1 MSDYDLDVD
10 SSAWGQWAH
19 FDVSGQA
26 MTLFGIIEDPEF
38 FESRIPYT
46 VDVILTLDVSEPID
60 IAFEQKTDFY
70 SDLDPATPS
79 ENYDA
84 SMDGML
90 TFTRSV
96 YDQQAVVDLIKPKV
110 MEEDDSSDGFFSA
123 LGEIFS
129 QYGFAMSSMLILFML
144 IAGGIGYQISRRT
157 EGIELVDQET
167 STVDAELIENEPKE
181 AAD

>member
-1 MSDYDLDVD
+1 M
-10 SSAWGQWAH
+10 
-19 FDVSGQA
+19 
-26 MTLFGIIEDPEF
+26 
-38 FESRIPYT
+38 
-46 VDVILTLDVSEPID
+46 ILTLDVSEPRD

-110 MEEDDSSDGFFSA
+110 MEEDDGLDGFFSA
-123 LGEIFS
+123 LGQVFAD
-129 QYGFAMSSMLILFML
+129 YGFAMSSMLVLFML
-144 IAGGIGYQISRRT
+144 IAGGVGYLISTKRN
-157 EGIELVDQET
+157 GLQLVDLET

>member
-1 MSDYDLDVD
+1 
-10 SSAWGQWAH
+10 
-19 FDVSGQA
+19 
-26 MTLFGIIEDPEF
+26 
-38 FESRIPYT
+38 
-46 VDVILTLDVSEPID
+46 
-60 IAFEQKTDFY
+60 
-70 SDLDPATPS
+70 
-79 ENYDA
+79 
-84 SMDGML
+84 MDGML

-110 MEEDDSSDGFFSA
+110 LEEDDSSDGFFSA

>member
-1 MSDYDLDVD
+1 
-10 SSAWGQWAH
+10 
-19 FDVSGQA
+19 